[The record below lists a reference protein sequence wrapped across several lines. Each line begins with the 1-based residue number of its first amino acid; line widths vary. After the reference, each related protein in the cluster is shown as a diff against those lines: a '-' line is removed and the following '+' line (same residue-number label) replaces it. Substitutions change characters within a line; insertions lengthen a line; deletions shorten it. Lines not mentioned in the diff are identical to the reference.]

1 MTVELQYIGHSAFY
15 IKYNGYGIL
24 IDPFIS
30 QNPLANIDINSLK
43 VDDILVTHGHGD
55 HLGDAVAIAKAKG
68 ARITAIVELASW
80 CAKQGVRTL
89 GVNIGGKLE
98 FPWGEVWFYN
108 ATHSSSVPG
117 ADDYVGVPTS
127 IVMYIDGKTIYHAG
141 DTGLHQDMKTIG
153 EMYFPDVA
161 LLPVGGFY
169 TMGPK
174 EASFAAKWLNAKK
187 VIPMHYNTFDVIKQN
202 EEDIKRYFDKN
213 SSSECVFLKPSEIL
227 TV

>member
-24 IDPFIS
+24 VDPFIS
-30 QNPLANIDINSLK
+30 QNPMANIDVSSLK

-55 HLGDAVAIAKAKG
+55 HLGDSISIAQTKG
-68 ARITAIVELASW
+68 AKITTVVELASW
-80 CAKQGVRTL
+80 CAKHGVKTL

-98 FPWGEVWFYN
+98 YPWGEVWFYN
-108 ATHSSSVPG
+108 ATHSSSVPSS
-117 ADDYVGVPTS
+117 DVYVGVPTS
-127 IVMYIDGKTIYHAG
+127 IVMNIDGKIIYHAG

-187 VIPMHYNTFDVIKQN
+187 VVPMHYNTFDVIKQN
-202 EEDIKRYFDKN
+202 EDDIQRYFDKN
-213 SSSECVFLKPSEIL
+213 SSSECFFLKPSDVL
-227 TV
+227 NV